1 MSSAGNPASGPGN
14 PASAGLSVRGL
25 VVELGGREI
34 LHGIDLDL
42 APGLVHGVAGPN
54 GCGKT
59 TLVRALCGTAPARGR
74 VLLDGEPVVSM
85 SSRRRGRAMAVVW
98 QNAQAGPDARVA
110 DMVGY
115 GRYAHQSWFAAR
127 DTGGRAAVEAALD
140 RTGLA
145 PLADRRIGTLSGGE
159 RQRVWLAAA
168 LAQEPRVLLL
178 DEPTT
183 YLDVAHQLEILDLV
197 RELNDERGLT
207 VVMVLHDLTQTAR
220 YCDNAVLMTDGRVR
234 ATGAPARALDAE
246 TIEQVFG
253 VDTWISA
260 DPVSGQPVV
269 VPRSHRATGPG
280 APPDPAHRAG
290 GHHGEEK
297 R

>member
-1 MSSAGNPASGPGN
+1 MSG
-14 PASAGLSVRGL
+14 AGLSMRGL

-42 APGLVHGVAGPN
+42 APGLVHGIIGPN

-59 TLVRALCGTAPARGR
+59 TLVRAVCGTAPVRGR
-74 VLLDGEPVVSM
+74 VLLGGEPVASM

-98 QNAQAGPDARVA
+98 QNAQAGPEVRVA

-115 GRYAHQSWFAAR
+115 GRYAHQGWFTAR
-127 DTGGRAAVEAALD
+127 DAGGRAAVEAALE

-145 PLADRRIGTLSGGE
+145 PFADRRIGTLSGGE

-168 LAQEPRVLLL
+168 LAQEPQLLLL

-183 YLDVAHQLEILDLV
+183 YLDIAHQLEILDLV
-197 RELNDERGLT
+197 RELNTERGLT
-207 VVMVLHDLTQTAR
+207 VVMVLHDLTQVAR
-220 YCDNAVLMTDGRVR
+220 YCDNAVLMSDGHVR
-234 ATGAPARALDAE
+234 ATGAPGRALDTGA
-246 TIEQVFG
+246 IEQVFG
-253 VDTWISA
+253 VDAWISA

-269 VPRSHRATGPG
+269 APRSRRTGGHRSS
-280 APPDPAHRAG
+280 PDPAHQAG
-290 GHHGEEK
+290 KPLDKEK
-297 R
+297 

>member
-1 MSSAGNPASGPGN
+1 
-14 PASAGLSVRGL
+14 
-25 VVELGGREI
+25 
-34 LHGIDLDL
+34 
-42 APGLVHGVAGPN
+42 
-54 GCGKT
+54 
-59 TLVRALCGTAPARGR
+59 
-74 VLLDGEPVVSM
+74 M

-280 APPDPAHRAG
+280 APQDPAHRAG

>member
-1 MSSAGNPASGPGN
+1 MATPDFVLELRRHVGHAPLWMPGTTVVVMRSARADAPIDWESPIDPG
-14 PASAGLSVRGL
+14 SV
-25 VVELGGREI
+25 EI
-34 LHGIDLDL
+34 LCVRRSDNGAWTPVTGIVD
-42 APGLVHGVAGPN
+42 PGEE
-54 GCGKT
+54 
-59 TLVRALCGTAPARGR
+59 PA
-74 VLLDGEPVVSM
+74 
-85 SSRRRGRAMAVVW
+85 
-98 QNAQAGPDARVA
+98 
-110 DMVGY
+110 
-115 GRYAHQSWFAAR
+115 
-127 DTGGRAAVEAALD
+127 
-140 RTGLA
+140 
-145 PLADRRIGTLSGGE
+145 
-159 RQRVWLAAA
+159 LAAA
-168 LAQEPRVLLL
+168 REAKEETDVDIDVRRLLSVEVVGPVTY
-178 DEPTT
+178 DNGDVTT